1 MAVTFLQD
9 IDIAG
14 QYDAMIPD
22 AECVKIVSEIL
33 TDLKL
38 GDFTIKVSLLI
49 VFNAK
54 RCICLIVEMWPF
66 LGFIE
71 QLLSAFVLT
80 VPGESSSV
88 A

>member
-9 IDIAG
+9 VDIAG

-54 RCICLIVEMWPF
+54 RCICLIVENF
-66 LGFIE
+66 IKNLIYVAILGFY
-71 QLLSAFVLT
+71 
-80 VPGESSSV
+80 
-88 A
+88 